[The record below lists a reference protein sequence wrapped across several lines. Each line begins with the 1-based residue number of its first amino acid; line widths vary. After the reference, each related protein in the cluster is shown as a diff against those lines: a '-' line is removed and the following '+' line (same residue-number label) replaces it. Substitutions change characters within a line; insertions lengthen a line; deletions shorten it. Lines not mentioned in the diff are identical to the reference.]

1 MYNVTITTTG
11 IFDEIRPSL
20 FPLVEGKEGITFINA
35 LEYSTDDI
43 LPFEEAMILQIMVLR
58 LS

>member
-43 LPFEEAMILQIMVLR
+43 LPFEGVE
-58 LS
+58 